1 MKQLKFLILICL
13 TAFLLFFISSCNSG
27 SEKKAEEPTT
37 AAADTTKAVTPAVET
52 PAPAPAAK
60 PANVLVIKHK
70 VANYAKWKA
79 LYDSHDSVRLSYG
92 LHNYVVSRGLDDS
105 NTVMIALH
113 MDDAAKAKAFT
124 ELADLKAT
132 MKKGG
137 VLGMPTF
144 SFIDVQ
150 MIDTSVNA
158 QTRVRVTHK
167 VKDWDAWKKE
177 FDSHK
182 QARMDA
188 GLTDRSVGYEI
199 GNNHMVTMVFA
210 VSDMKK
216 AKDFMKSKDLK
227 DKMAAAGVEGPPSF
241 FYYKVAQKY

>member
-1 MKQLKFLILICL
+1 MKQLKFLIPICL
-13 TAFLLFFISSCNSG
+13 TACLLFFISSCNSG
-27 SEKKAEEPTT
+27 SEKKAAEP
-37 AAADTTKAVTPAVET
+37 AAADTTAAVTPAGQT
-52 PAPAPAAK
+52 PVATPAK
-60 PANVLVIKHK
+60 PANVLIIKHK

-79 LYDSHDSVRLSYG
+79 LYDSHDSVRLAYG
-92 LHNYVVSRGLDDS
+92 LHNYVVARGLDDS

-137 VLGMPTF
+137 VMGMPTF

-150 MIDTSVNA
+150 MMDTSVNA

-177 FDSHK
+177 FDTHK

-188 GLTDRSVGYEI
+188 GLTDRSVGYEV
-199 GNNHMVTMVFA
+199 GDNHMVTMVFA

-216 AKDFMKSKDLK
+216 AKDFMNSKDLK

>member
-1 MKQLKFLILICL
+1 MKLFRFLT
-13 TAFLLFFISSCNSG
+13 TASVAACMLLFVSSCNSG
-27 SEKKAEEPTT
+27 SEKKAEEP
-37 AAADTTKAVTPAVET
+37 AAADTTAAVTHTVET
-52 PAPAPAAK
+52 PAPAVK
-60 PANVLVIKHK
+60 PPNVLVIKHK
-70 VANYAKWKA
+70 VANYAKWKT
-79 LYDSHDSVRLSYG
+79 LYDAHDSVRLAYG
-92 LHNYVVSRGLDDS
+92 LHNYVVARGLDDS

-124 ELADLKAT
+124 QLADLKET

-137 VLGMPTF
+137 VMGMPTF

-150 MIDTSVNA
+150 MMDTSVNA

-167 VKDWDAWKKE
+167 VKDWDAWKKA

-199 GNNHMVTMVFA
+199 GDNHMVSIVFA
-210 VSDMKK
+210 ISDMKK
-216 AKDFMKSKDLK
+216 AKDFMNSKDLK